1 MADCWVEIKAA
12 SYTGV
17 LRRAL
22 FCCAM
27 VFLFQH
33 SVLAAEA
40 NRLLRCLANA
50 YPDHLAQPTR
60 LDALYSHAGQRYP
73 FDPNVIYND
82 FEDELDRAD
91 LYSQLRQAYQ
101 TGLLRSSPQRNED
114 PGRLRHTP
122 LFLDMYGKSPAE
134 VASRLVTIH
143 WAPCN
148 CKLQFSNVNGA
159 AQALETVGEE
169 IARAG
174 LSPLVSEHIGTFNWR
189 KIAGTQRLSMH
200 AFGIAI
206 DFKLP
211 QQLGRYWRWD
221 GARTHSHQ
229 VFPAEIL
236 GNEDLNRVVSIF
248 ESHGFV
254 WGGKWWHY
262 DSIHFEY
269 RPELTMRECSHT
281 ANQSQK

>member
-1 MADCWVEIKAA
+1 MADYWVEIKTEAFA
-12 SYTGV
+12 GV

-22 FCCAM
+22 FFCAI
-27 VFLFQH
+27 VFLLQH
-33 SVLAAEA
+33 TVLAAET
-40 NRLLRCLANA
+40 NRLLQCLANA
-50 YPDHLAQPTR
+50 YPDHLAQP
-60 LDALYSHAGQRYP
+60 LSSDAIYSHAGQRYP
-73 FDPNVIYND
+73 FDPKALYND
-82 FEDELDRAD
+82 FEDELERAD
-91 LYSQLRQAYQ
+91 LYSQMRQTYRI
-101 TGLLRSSPQRNED
+101 GPLSSSPQRNED

-122 LFLDMYGKSPAE
+122 LFLEMYGKSPAE
-134 VASRLVTIH
+134 VSSKLVTIR

-148 CKLQFSNVNGA
+148 CKLQFSSVNGA
-159 AQALETVGEE
+159 AKALETVGDE

-174 LSPLVSEHIGTFNWR
+174 LSPFVSESIGTFNWR

-211 QQLGRYWRWD
+211 KQLGRYWRWE
-221 GARTHSHQ
+221 GAYSNQ
-229 VFPAEIL
+229 NKLFPEDIL
-236 GNEDLNRVVSIF
+236 RDQDFNRVVSIF

-269 RPELTMRECSHT
+269 RPELTLPGCG
-281 ANQSQK
+281 QVLG

>member
-1 MADCWVEIKAA
+1 VPIKTAA
-12 SYTGV
+12 SAGV

-22 FCCAM
+22 FFCAM

-33 SVLAAEA
+33 TVWAAET
-40 NRLLRCLANA
+40 NRLLQCLANA
-50 YPDHLAQPTR
+50 YPDHLAQP
-60 LDALYSHAGQRYP
+60 LSSDAIYSHAGQRYP
-73 FDPNVIYND
+73 FDPNAIYKD
-82 FEDELDRAD
+82 YEDELERAD

-101 TGLLRSSPQRNED
+101 AGPLKNTPQQNED

-122 LFLDMYGKSPAE
+122 LFLDMYGKSSTE
-134 VASRLVTIH
+134 VTSKLVMVH
-143 WAPCN
+143 WAPCH
-148 CKLQFSNVNGA
+148 CKLQFSSVNGA
-159 AQALETVGEE
+159 AKALEAVGAE

-174 LSPLVSEHIGTFNWR
+174 LSHFVSNSMGTFNWR

-211 QQLGRYWRWD
+211 NRLGRYWRWD
-221 GARTHSHQ
+221 GAYSNQ
-229 VFPAEIL
+229 NKVFPEDIL
-236 GNEDLNRVVSIF
+236 RDQDFNRVVSIF
-248 ESHGFV
+248 ESHGFI

-269 RPELTMRECSHT
+269 RPELTLRECGKT
-281 ANQSQK
+281 